1 MKTIRTVA
9 DLRTEISNA
18 RQSGKKISFV
28 PTMGAIHDGHLSLV
42 EIAKQQSGFVIA
54 SIFVNPL
61 QFNSASDF
69 DLYPRNESADS
80 SALESAGTDALFL
93 PSVEEIYPNREMQ
106 NTRSAG
112 PIGELYEGA
121 ARKAHFDG
129 MLTVVAR
136 LFEIV
141 TPDIAVFGAKDAQQ
155 LFLIRRMLQ
164 QEKSSDWASN
174 LQIIEGPTIREPSGL
189 ALSSRNQRLSSH
201 EVQVALSLSE
211 ALDQA
216 RQCAASGEGISSAL
230 VEAMK
235 VFSSN
240 PEAKLDYLALVNP
253 QTFEE
258 LEDGFTG
265 QALMIVAAEVGNVR
279 LIDNRTITF

>member
-1 MKTIRTVA
+1 MKTISTVSE
-9 DLRTEISNA
+9 LRDELDQA

-28 PTMGAIHDGHLSLV
+28 PTMGAIHAGHLSLI
-42 EIAKQQSGFVIA
+42 EIAKKQSDLVVA

-69 DLYPRNESADS
+69 DLYPRSESADA
-80 SALESAGTDALFL
+80 SALESAGTDVLFL
-93 PSVEEIYPNREMQ
+93 PGVDEIYPNSEMK

-112 PIGELYEGA
+112 PIGELYEGR

-141 TPDIAVFGAKDAQQ
+141 SPDVAVFGAKDAQQ
-155 LFLIRRMLQ
+155 LFLIRRMQ
-164 QEKSSDWASN
+164 KQETNSDWASK
-174 LQIIEGPTIREPSGL
+174 LQIVEGPTIRESTGL
-189 ALSSRNQRLSSH
+189 ALSSRNQRLSSN

-211 ALDQA
+211 ALETA
-216 RQCAASGEGISSAL
+216 HKLAASGEGVSSAL
-230 VEAMK
+230 REAMK

-240 PEAKLDYLALVNP
+240 PEAKLDYLEVVDP
-253 QTFEE
+253 ESFEA

-279 LIDNRTITF
+279 LIDNRSITF